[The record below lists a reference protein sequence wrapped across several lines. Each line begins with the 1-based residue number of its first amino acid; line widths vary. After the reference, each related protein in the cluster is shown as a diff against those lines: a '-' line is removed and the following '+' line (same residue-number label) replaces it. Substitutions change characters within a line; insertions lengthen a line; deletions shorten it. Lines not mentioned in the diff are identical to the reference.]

1 MMAEIVGLFN
11 KPINVRVV
19 TGCVLS
25 LALVATPAVVAR
37 AEYKPPEDQKT
48 PDKETRTNSGTTRGC
63 DGGDIP
69 LTVLASQNY
78 VGRTTS
84 THPTFAWFVP
94 DSKSLKLKFTIY
106 SRGSDGNFT
115 EVHSMSLQSSP
126 GIMTL
131 SPFPEGEPGLLVGK
145 DYFWQVVILC
155 DPSYPSSAVVD
166 RVQIEVVEM
175 PPDLQDKLDNA
186 VDSAEKA
193 DLYAEAGFWYN
204 ALDEA
209 LKLAEESKLG
219 EVASALLEDL
229 AKWEKPKPS
238 QELTEEERESIEK
251 RMGYLIDIANVAR

>member
-1 MMAEIVGLFN
+1 M
-11 KPINVRVV
+11 
-19 TGCVLS
+19 
-25 LALVATPAVVAR
+25 ATPGVVAR
-37 AEYKPPEDQKT
+37 AEYEPPEDEKT
-48 PDKETRTNSGTTRGC
+48 ADKETTTNTGTTRGC
-63 DGGDIP
+63 DEGDIP

-78 VGRTTS
+78 VGQTTS

-94 DSKSLKLKFTIY
+94 DSKSLELTFTIY
-106 SRGSDGNFT
+106 SRGSDGKFT
-115 EVHSMSLQSSP
+115 KVRSISLQSSP
-126 GIMTL
+126 GIMKL
-131 SPFPEGEPGLLVGK
+131 SPFPEGEPGLSVGK

-175 PPDLQDKLDNA
+175 PPDLQEKLDNA

-219 EVASALLEDL
+219 VVASALLEDL
-229 AKWEKPKPS
+229 AQWEKPKPS
-238 QELTEEERESIEK
+238 EELTEEERESIEK
-251 RMGYLIDIANVAR
+251 RMGYLINIAKDAR

>member
-1 MMAEIVGLFN
+1 
-11 KPINVRVV
+11 
-19 TGCVLS
+19 
-25 LALVATPAVVAR
+25 
-37 AEYKPPEDQKT
+37 
-48 PDKETRTNSGTTRGC
+48 NSGTTRGC

-94 DSKSLKLKFTIY
+94 DSKSLELKFTIY

-115 EVHSMSLQSSP
+115 EVRSMSLQSSP
-126 GIMTL
+126 GIMKL

-145 DYFWQVVILC
+145 DYVWQVVILC
-155 DPSYPSSAVVD
+155 DPSYPSSALVD
-166 RVQIEVVEM
+166 RAQIQVVEM

-229 AKWEKPKPS
+229 AKWEKPEPS
-238 QELTEEERESIEK
+238 QDLTQEEREWIEK

>member
-94 DSKSLKLKFTIY
+94 DSKSLELKFTIY

-145 DYFWQVVILC
+145 DYVWQVVILC
-155 DPSYPSSAVVD
+155 DPSYP
-166 RVQIEVVEM
+166 
-175 PPDLQDKLDNA
+175 
-186 VDSAEKA
+186 
-193 DLYAEAGFWYN
+193 
-204 ALDEA
+204 
-209 LKLAEESKLG
+209 
-219 EVASALLEDL
+219 
-229 AKWEKPKPS
+229 
-238 QELTEEERESIEK
+238 
-251 RMGYLIDIANVAR
+251 